1 MSTLTF
7 RDIVD
12 SLDLRSQTSDYIVFF
27 FSAVLNSASYSK
39 LTLERF
45 LYFTDVVTYIGFSK

>member
-12 SLDLRSQTSDYIVFF
+12 SLDLRSQTSDYIVFI

-39 LTLERF
+39 LTVESF
-45 LYFTDVVTYIGFSK
+45 LYFTDAATHIGFSK